1 MPDLPPYAYGYLIT
15 FFLSAAIC
23 YADLREA
30 AFIGFEGR
38 RSRYPIHRS
47 LSCWAVVILV
57 GIFGY
62 GVYLLVVKY
71 PEIVAETTVGDLS
84 TGSWILASFGSGL
97 GAVALI
103 RSKLFPVGDTQVGL
117 EPIYEMAKAGAI
129 DNLVQHTAQD
139 KQKIVDEYAVQ
150 FNGNPNFVDELKDYV
165 LNILATRT
173 EEDRQEFQAQ
183 IASIT
188 NLLEPGAN
196 PTDADWEQYHRRC
209 IRLAIDFI
217 GNSAAKKWLK
227 IRLNH

>member
-1 MPDLPPYAYGYLIT
+1 MPELPPYAFGYLIA
-15 FFLSAAIC
+15 FVLSATIC

-47 LSCWAVVILV
+47 LSCWTVVILV
-57 GIFGY
+57 GLFGC

-71 PEIVAETTVGDLS
+71 PEIVAETPVGDLS
-84 TGSWILASFGSGL
+84 TGSWLLASIGSGL

-103 RSKLFPVGDTQVGL
+103 RSKLFPVGDKQVGF
-117 EPIYEMAKAGAI
+117 EPIYEMVKGGAI
-129 DNLVQHTAQD
+129 DNLVQHMAQA
-139 KQKIVDEYAVQ
+139 KQKIVDEFAVQ
-150 FNGNPNFVDELKDYV
+150 FYGNPNFVDELENYV
-165 LNILATRT
+165 LTILVTRP
-173 EEDRQEFQAQ
+173 EEDRQEFQVQ
-183 IASIT
+183 IANIT

-227 IRLNH
+227 IKLNL

>member
-1 MPDLPPYAYGYLIT
+1 M
-15 FFLSAAIC
+15 
-23 YADLREA
+23 
-30 AFIGFEGR
+30 
-38 RSRYPIHRS
+38 
-47 LSCWAVVILV
+47 VILV
-57 GIFGY
+57 GIFGC